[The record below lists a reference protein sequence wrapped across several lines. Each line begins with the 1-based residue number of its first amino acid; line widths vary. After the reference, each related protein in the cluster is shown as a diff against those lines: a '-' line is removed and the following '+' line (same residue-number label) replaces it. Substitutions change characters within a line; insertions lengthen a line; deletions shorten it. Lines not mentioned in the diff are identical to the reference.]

1 MVGREPAEGLRTPV
15 VFIVDDDE
23 KSRSSLHWLLGS
35 VGLKSRM
42 FAEAQEFLS
51 AVNAQDEGCIILDI
65 RLPGL
70 SGLEIQA
77 RLAEQRIQLPII
89 FLSGFATITIAVR
102 AMKAGAFD
110 VIEKPFEPQLLID
123 RVNAAV
129 ADDIRRRTELAQT
142 APIRKRLTLLTPR
155 EREVLL
161 CLLDGLP
168 NKEIAAKLKVSQRTV
183 EIHRARVMLK
193 FDARCFADLV
203 RMVTI
208 ATGGKYDSVLD
219 RPVA

>member
-1 MVGREPAEGLRTPV
+1 M
-15 VFIVDDDE
+15 
-23 KSRSSLHWLLGS
+23 
-35 VGLKSRM
+35 
-42 FAEAQEFLS
+42 
-51 AVNAQDEGCIILDI
+51 
-65 RLPGL
+65 
-70 SGLEIQA
+70 
-77 RLAEQRIQLPII
+77 PII

-110 VIEKPFEPQLLID
+110 VIEKPYDPQSLID

-129 ADDIRRRTELAQT
+129 AEDQRRRTELAQT
-142 APIRKRLTLLTPR
+142 APIRNRLSLLTPR

-168 NKEIAAKLKVSQRTV
+168 NKEIAVKLNVSQRTV

-193 FDARCFADLV
+193 FEARCFADLV

-208 ATGGKYDSVLD
+208 ATGGKYDSVLE
-219 RPVA
+219 RPAN